1 MKKLFSHNILAW
13 FSKSARTLP
22 WRNTGDPYKTWV
34 SEIIMQ
40 QTRVEQG
47 TPYYI
52 RFVEKFPDIFSL
64 SQADENELLALW
76 QGLGYYSRVLNL
88 KKSAK
93 TIIDK
98 HGGIFPNTYENI
110 LKLNGVGPYTA
121 GAISSI
127 CFNLPQ
133 PAIDGN
139 VKRVIA
145 RYLGIK
151 NNVDKPEGLKIIE
164 KFLKSEISL
173 NDPGSF
179 NQALMEIGSL
189 ICKPKTF
196 SCETCPLE
204 ESCVANVNE
213 SQHLIPV
220 RSIKKKP
227 KVIYLNYLVI
237 NNDKGL
243 LCYKRDNSSIWKGLY
258 EFPNI
263 ESTKALIHPPDWFT
277 KIDIDN
283 KETLIFD
290 ENVSFKHLLSH
301 RTIFAKF
308 WVYQSPETIIVNTK
322 NLEWIKAS
330 ELTKMGIP
338 QLIQK
343 FIKTKNL

>member
-1 MKKLFSHNILAW
+1 LFGKFKFDFSNEKNCFLTIFLAW

-139 VKRVIA
+139 VKKSNCKIPWH
-145 RYLGIK
+145 K

-220 RSIKKKP
+220 RSIKKEP

-243 LCYKRDNSSIWKGLY
+243 LCYKKRQ
-258 EFPNI
+258 
-263 ESTKALIHPPDWFT
+263 LIHLKGYMNFQT
-277 KIDIDN
+277 
-283 KETLIFD
+283 
-290 ENVSFKHLLSH
+290 
-301 RTIFAKF
+301 
-308 WVYQSPETIIVNTK
+308 
-322 NLEWIKAS
+322 
-330 ELTKMGIP
+330 
-338 QLIQK
+338 
-343 FIKTKNL
+343 